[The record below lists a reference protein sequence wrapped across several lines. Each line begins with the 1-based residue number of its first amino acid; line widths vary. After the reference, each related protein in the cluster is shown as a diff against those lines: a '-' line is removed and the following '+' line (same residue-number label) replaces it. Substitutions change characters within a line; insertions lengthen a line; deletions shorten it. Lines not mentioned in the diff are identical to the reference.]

1 MGMIK
6 NITILLG
13 FFSLIF
19 AQTTVSGVVTDEN
32 NNPVA
37 DANIILSNGKGTTSG
52 SDGSFIFTAIVP
64 TTAIFSA
71 IGYADKNV
79 SVNDESVSVELS
91 SKPVAL
97 DAVDVLA
104 DAASIT
110 SGMFLRSVRPSS
122 VVSESELKQFDHTDI
137 HRVVSRIPGVY
148 VQEED
153 GLGLRPNIGV
163 RGTGL
168 LRMEKLNVM
177 EDGIII
183 APAPY
188 ASPAAY
194 YSPTMGRMQSLEIR
208 KGSTQIKH
216 GPFTTGGSLNYISTS
231 IPSSVL
237 NNVAFTTGSFG
248 KTVLHVKSGNTVG
261 QWGYLF
267 EIYND
272 MTNGFKELYGGGDTG
287 YAKTDVLAKVRYSMN
302 ANHALEMKVSMTDE
316 ISDETYLGLSDDDYA
331 TNPLRR
337 YRASQLDEMDADHTQ
352 VVLSYA
358 GKLSDNL
365 SLAISAYNNEFARNW
380 YKLNKVNGQKLSV
393 VANPSSDQDT
403 FLLMSAMDSDA
414 DAYRIKANN
423 REYLSTGV
431 QAVLNWNAG
440 NHDVQAGMRI
450 HSDEMDRFQWED
462 RYQMVAGK
470 LNMTTAAIP
479 GSDSNRIDSA
489 EAAAVYVED
498 RMISG
503 DWTVTS
509 GVRYEEITVK
519 RKDWGKSDQ
528 FRATDPSV
536 KEQTFNV
543 IVPGVAI
550 EYGLQDGTTLAY
562 GIHKGFAPYGPGGV
576 KVVDGA
582 TQEVEPETSW
592 NHEWTV
598 RSYEG
603 LNGLE
608 LTFFMNNYD
617 NLLGSDTAASGGG
630 TDELYNGGAV
640 DVAGLELYLRRMLMD
655 NGTVQLPIEISYT
668 KTNTEFKESFTT
680 AYEGWPDVSSGD
692 ELPYIPETMVAV
704 NLGANWDKTS
714 VNVGLK
720 HTSEMRTTAGSGRL
734 TDANSTDA
742 LTIVD
747 LGIKYALQSN
757 LTLSMGVKNLL
768 DKDAVVARRPY
779 GARPTMPRSITFGIN
794 YIY

>member
-1 MGMIK
+1 MK
-6 NITILLG
+6 NVTILLG

-19 AQTTVSGVVTDEN
+19 AQTTVSGVVTDGN

-37 DANIILSNGKGTTSG
+37 DANIVLENGKGTTSG
-52 SDGSFIFTAIVP
+52 SDGSFTFTVTVP
-64 TTAIFSA
+64 TTATFSA
-71 IGYADKNV
+71 IGYADKSV
-79 SVNDESVSVELS
+79 SISGGSMSVELS
-91 SKPVAL
+91 NKPVAL
-97 DAVDVLA
+97 DAIDVLA

-122 VVSESELKQFDHTDI
+122 VVSKSELKQFNHTDI

-168 LRMEKLNVM
+168 SRMEKLNVM

-194 YSPTMGRMQSLEIR
+194 YSPTMGRMQSLEVR

-231 IPSSVL
+231 IPSSLL
-237 NNVAFTTGSFG
+237 NSIDFTAGSFG

-267 EIYND
+267 EVYND
-272 MTNGFKELYGGGDTG
+272 MTDGFKELDGGGDTG
-287 YAKTDVLAKVRYSMN
+287 YTKTDIMAKVRYAMS
-302 ANHALEMKVSMTDE
+302 ANHALEMKISMTDE

-331 TNPLRR
+331 ANPLRR
-337 YRASQLDEMDADHTQ
+337 YRASQLDEMDADHSQ
-352 VVLSYA
+352 FVLSYA

-365 SLAISAYNNEFARNW
+365 SLAVSAYNNEFARNW
-380 YKLNKVNGQKLSV
+380 YKLNKVNGQSLGV
-393 VANPSSDQDT
+393 VASPSSDQDT
-403 FLLMSAMDSDA
+403 FLLMTAMNSDA

-423 REYLSTGV
+423 REYLSSGV
-431 QAVLNWNAG
+431 QAVLNWSID
-440 NHDVQAGMRI
+440 NHDVQAGLRV
-450 HSDEMDRFQWED
+450 HADEMDRFQWED

-470 LNMTTAAIP
+470 LNMTTAATP

-489 EAAAVYVED
+489 ESTSLYVED
-498 RMISG
+498 RMTSG
-503 DWTVTS
+503 NWIVTS

-519 RKDWGKSDQ
+519 REDWGKSDQ
-528 FRATDPSV
+528 FRAADASI
-536 KEQTFNV
+536 KEDTFDV
-543 IVPGVAI
+543 IVPGVAV
-550 EYGLQDGTTLAY
+550 EYALKDGTTLGY
-562 GIHKGFAPYGPGGV
+562 GVHKGFAPHGPGGT
-576 KVVDGA
+576 KVVDGV
-582 TQEVEPETSW
+582 TQEVKSEESW

-608 LTFFMNNYD
+608 MTFFMNNYD
-617 NLLGSDTAASGGG
+617 NLLGADPASSGGTG
-630 TDELYNGGAV
+630 SNELYNGGAV
-640 DVAGLELYLRRMLMD
+640 DVSGLELYLRRMLMD
-655 NGTVQLPIEISYT
+655 NGTVQLPIEIAYT
-668 KTNTEFKESFTT
+668 KTNTEFKESFD
-680 AYEGWPDVSSGD
+680 GFWGDVSQGD

-704 NLGANWDKTS
+704 NLGVNMDKTS
-714 VNVGLK
+714 VNIGLK
-720 HTSEMRTTAGSGRL
+720 HHSAARTTAGSGRL
-734 TDANSTDA
+734 DDSNSTDA
-742 LTIVD
+742 LTVID
-747 LGIKYALQSN
+747 LGVKHSLQN
-757 LTLSMGVKNLL
+757 NVTLSMGVKNLL

-779 GARPTMPRSITFGIN
+779 GARPIMPRSVTFGVN
-794 YIY
+794 YNF